1 MEEHA
6 KKKNREAFGAFQ
18 TYSGFKQFAV
28 SSQGVRLSGP
38 ITENERRVLFFFFLE
53 LVFCERVLNEKH
65 LLCVAGYNSI

>member
-6 KKKNREAFGAFQ
+6 KKKKNREAFGAFQ
-18 TYSGFKQFAV
+18 TYSGFKQFVV

-38 ITENERRVLFFFFLE
+38 IPENESRVLFFFLE